1 VSRAC
6 SGRVLQENVRS
17 LLPLRIPARAHNSRR
32 IQQRRPSMFSRQR
45 GLRKRRSGNIKA
57 EQGRTAQSK
66 RSRTRRTGL
75 RAHVHWVWMAG
86 EASRAGNLR
95 RIPAYPGPLLTA
107 VRVRGLPG
115 SFGAGLR
122 ATAHRSS
129 GHRRDSLAR
138 RPRTIYAPKPL
149 EGLLAFVPAS
159 GVIWIFKLAERR
171 TVTLPSTFRPTRDKD
186 LCLAVLVGEL
196 R

>member
-1 VSRAC
+1 
-6 SGRVLQENVRS
+6 
-17 LLPLRIPARAHNSRR
+17 
-32 IQQRRPSMFSRQR
+32 
-45 GLRKRRSGNIKA
+45 
-57 EQGRTAQSK
+57 
-66 RSRTRRTGL
+66 
-75 RAHVHWVWMAG
+75 VHWVWMAG

-122 ATAHRSS
+122 ATAHRPD

-138 RPRTIYAPKPL
+138 RRRTKYAPKRL

-159 GVIWIFKLAERR
+159 DVLLTFQVRERR
-171 TVTLPSTFRPTRDKD
+171 TVTLPSTFSTDSRQGSLLSRI
-186 LCLAVLVGEL
+186 C